1 MASKTYWIISCF
13 DCSTNRSIRAAI
25 KTRNDPISFDELSD
39 FRGNFYE
46 IRSWAQQRSMTMLP
60 QIPLFLNIIL
70 KEIEGEGG
78 TMIYKEEVEV
88 VTLTLSIDFS
98 LLYEY
103 KTV

>member
-1 MASKTYWIISCF
+1 
-13 DCSTNRSIRAAI
+13 
-25 KTRNDPISFDELSD
+25 
-39 FRGNFYE
+39 
-46 IRSWAQQRSMTMLP
+46 MTMLP